1 MSSKLL
7 IEGGAQG
14 SNSKELQSRCRA
26 GFRKLL
32 EKCGFQRRMP
42 QLVASGGRAT
52 AFRDFSNA
60 HAHARKIDY
69 VALLVDSEQHMADI
83 EQTWSHLK
91 SRDNWDQPDGA
102 DDEQVLMM
110 TTCMETWI
118 ATDRAALRSHYGAKL
133 RENALPALHDMESR
147 DRHAVQ
153 EALQH
158 ATRDCTNAYQKGKR
172 SFEVL
177 EKLDPAELREH
188 LPSFVRC
195 ERVLNARAVLMTL

>member
-1 MSSKLL
+1 
-7 IEGGAQG
+7 
-14 SNSKELQSRCRA
+14 
-26 GFRKLL
+26 
-32 EKCGFQRRMP
+32 MP
-42 QLVASGGRAT
+42 QLVACGGRGT

-60 HAHARKIDY
+60 HAHAHTSDY
-69 VALLVDSEQHMADI
+69 VALLVDSEEPMAEI
-83 EQTWSHLK
+83 VQTWSHLK
-91 SRDNWDQPDGA
+91 GRDNWDPPHGA

-118 ATDRAALRSHYGAKL
+118 AADRGTLREHYGVHL

-153 EALQH
+153 EAFQQ

-177 EKLDPAELREH
+177 EKLDPAELRQH

-195 ERVLNARAVLMTL
+195 ERVLNAKLR